1 MKCKQKTQPYN
12 CNFRVIGI
20 RMEPCGQNT
29 ELQTRVKAMQKALY
43 GNGKWFYFYQGF
55 EIADDLHEC
64 AISENAFADSQLYNL
79 GDITVSICALV
90 GKNGTGKSTI
100 IDMMIRVLNN
110 LSATILGEDEL
121 FPAASHLHFIE
132 DVYASLAVYVDG
144 KIVIITCKGRTVT
157 ITKLERKRG
166 ETTYTFDDELELM
179 TSGNNNPDEYL
190 GALENYYDELTD
202 LFYTAVFNYSL
213 YAFNYRDYPNEIT
226 PAQRLTS
233 LGIIPKNEEDKYWLK
248 GVFHKNDGYQTPIVL
263 NPMREDGRL
272 NVVKENLLAKERLFS
287 LLFYQSDDNRYPFR
301 TINEK
306 LQIVGINVKRGSSQ
320 TYDKNFVLKKL
331 EIDLNEP
338 LATHYQ
344 DKYDMIIELWAEVF
358 DPSINPIEVEDP
370 VTTNYIVYK
379 TIKIS
384 MQYRKYERLYLWLN
398 SEEDNRDSV
407 RSIIE
412 ELNQDDSHITIKLR
426 RALNF
431 LKWYPVDGHYRL
443 GSRTLEELCSEMDFH
458 QELSI
463 EADEDNTLTDFVSK
477 EELLPPPSFD
487 FDFEIVPVEK
497 LRADGTYDK
506 QDIIPFEGLS
516 AGERQIAYTVSNVM
530 YHLVNIDSVWD
541 DFNQIHSVHQQ
552 DFKYK
557 YVNLLF
563 DELELYFHPEL
574 QRLFVTYILN
584 AIKSGRLS
592 HIKGVNIMMVTHSPF
607 VLSDL
612 PQTNILYLSSA
623 PHQQDKEP
631 TFGANIIEMLSS
643 SFFMDYTIGA
653 FAQRQIEDIVAI
665 YNMPKVAERRE
676 RFEASKIKMAYLSET
691 VADSYVSGELRNM
704 YRDMLVEYSANPRQV
719 LRDELIKHQQAVAE
733 LEVLL
738 DNEGEAEE

>member
-1 MKCKQKTQPYN
+1 
-12 CNFRVIGI
+12 
-20 RMEPCGQNT
+20 MEPCGQNT

-55 EIADDLHEC
+55 EIADDLNEC

-121 FPAASHLHFIE
+121 FPAAAHLHFIE

-144 KIVIITCKGRTVT
+144 KIVIITCKGRTVA

-190 GALENYYDELTD
+190 EALENYYDELTD

-306 LQIVGINVKRGSSQ
+306 LQIVGINVKRGPSQ
-320 TYDKNFVLKKL
+320 IYDKNFVLKKL

-384 MQYRKYERLYLWLN
+384 MQYRKYERLYLCLN

-463 EADEDNTLTDFVSK
+463 ETDEDNTLTDFVSK

-497 LRADGTYDK
+497 LCADGTYDK

-584 AIKSGRLS
+584 AIKSGKLS

-612 PQTNILYLSSA
+612 PQTNILYLSST

-704 YRDMLVEYSANPRQV
+704 YHDMLVEYSANPRQV
-719 LRDELIKHQQAVAE
+719 LRDELIKHQQAIAE
-733 LEVLL
+733 LEALL